1 MIKGHCLN
9 RSLGIINTVYTTKAA
24 EWISNSEVENRL
36 NVIKERLGWH
46 IINDTWKAINCIDI
60 VHATARQA
68 DKEIKEAKKRAGED
82 HFFGDNPMAI
92 VTLASLQDVG
102 DDDDEVE
109 LVPQEEAEEED
120 ETGTSHLKAFVFLAL
135 FQFHWDKSF
144 LALVSCLTSGTPGDP

>member
-1 MIKGHCLN
+1 
-9 RSLGIINTVYTTKAA
+9 
-24 EWISNSEVENRL
+24 
-36 NVIKERLGWH
+36 
-46 IINDTWKAINCIDI
+46 
-60 VHATARQA
+60 
-68 DKEIKEAKKRAGED
+68 
-82 HFFGDNPMAI
+82 MAI

-144 LALVSCLTSGTPGDP
+144 LALVSCVTSGTPGDPSASWQEEGRQVRGTSQAGR